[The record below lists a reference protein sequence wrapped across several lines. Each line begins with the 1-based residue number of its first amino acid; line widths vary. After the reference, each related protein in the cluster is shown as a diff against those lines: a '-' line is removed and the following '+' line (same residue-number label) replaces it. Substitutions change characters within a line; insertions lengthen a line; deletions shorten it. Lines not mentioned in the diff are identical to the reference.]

1 MSPREYKT
9 AGVVVV
15 CNPAGL
21 FGLAKTLVSSPMIA
35 ATVSSNYFIG
45 HRRSPNTLPSQS
57 LGDTE
62 PSAACS
68 APLPAHQLSP
78 LQQDVDDEEIPP
90 CAPVQC
96 SGAWS
101 SSYSGDMELSAACSE
116 RSSVP
121 LPFQHLSQDSPAQD
135 VDDEEIFLQLRA
147 PVQCS
152 EDLSSDEQF
161 LESSIEEENFDKAK
175 SELVCS
181 NSNG

>member
-1 MSPREYKT
+1 
-9 AGVVVV
+9 
-15 CNPAGL
+15 
-21 FGLAKTLVSSPMIA
+21 MIG
-35 ATVSSNYFIG
+35 ATVGSNYFID
-45 HRRSPNTLPSQS
+45 HRRSPNMLPSQS
-57 LGDTE
+57 LGDME
-62 PSAACS
+62 PPAACS

-78 LQQDVDDEEIPP
+78 LEQDVDDEEIPP

-116 RSSVP
+116 RSPVP

-135 VDDEEIFLQLRA
+135 VDDEEIFLQLYLRA

-152 EDLSSDEQF
+152 KDLSSDEQF

-175 SELVCS
+175 SELVC
-181 NSNG
+181 NR